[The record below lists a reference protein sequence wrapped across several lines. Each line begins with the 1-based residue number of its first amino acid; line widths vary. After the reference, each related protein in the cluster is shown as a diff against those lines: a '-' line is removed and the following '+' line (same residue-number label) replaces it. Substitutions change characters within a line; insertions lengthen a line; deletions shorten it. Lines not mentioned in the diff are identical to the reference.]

1 MLGVGYLHERRPQK
15 DTLPPHAPL
24 SVTGLLLERRSF
36 TGVFVTSLDLRRAK
50 PLKQTQPGRPQ
61 PRSVWPVTQG
71 QFMRLTEIPGTR
83 HRQEACTERQAGLGQ
98 RSHAGQP
105 GHLSLFSGPSKL
117 LGHGQTPRPSPLLTW
132 LTRGVGASSSEA
144 LHPPAVL
151 PTKCTARQRELGGQ
165 GRIPRVHD
173 TPMQSQPSRRALG
186 LWWGHP
192 LRILGEGPTGHWASP
207 DPLPGFCPEHPGFP
221 GVQLAPGNAAEG
233 SHTDRH
239 QGPEASGDVSKRSHP
254 TARGRGVEEP
264 GQDSATPTKHQ
275 HLWDW
280 VPNRRGTSRVELL
293 PVPETLPPARGHSKG
308 QRTPALDVRGCRA
321 PQGRHDTGVRRPGAD

>member
-1 MLGVGYLHERRPQK
+1 M
-15 DTLPPHAPL
+15 
-24 SVTGLLLERRSF
+24 
-36 TGVFVTSLDLRRAK
+36 TSLDLRRAK

-98 RSHAGQP
+98 RSHAGRP
-105 GHLSLFSGPSKL
+105 GHLSLFSGPSEL

-186 LWWGHP
+186 LWWGAPAQNPRGRAH
-192 LRILGEGPTGHWASP
+192 RALG
-207 DPLPGFCPEHPGFP
+207 LPRPSARVLPRAPWLPRGAAGTRKCSRRLPHRQTPG
-221 GVQLAPGNAAEG
+221 
-233 SHTDRH
+233 
-239 QGPEASGDVSKRSHP
+239 
-254 TARGRGVEEP
+254 ARGI
-264 GQDSATPTKHQ
+264 
-275 HLWDW
+275 W
-280 VPNRRGTSRVELL
+280 
-293 PVPETLPPARGHSKG
+293 
-308 QRTPALDVRGCRA
+308 GCE
-321 PQGRHDTGVRRPGAD
+321 QEV